1 MEVDAEQKQALAQ
14 VTLMRQNEDHRKALD
29 RLVEKMR
36 PEPLARG
43 PKIVK
48 HNVKALHQGHDRQ
61 LSLGCKMVTET
72 TSCLAFNSKLVFGHG
87 QTSGDHFTPRPALF
101 SHQWPVLLQFRCFSF
116 LQLKQH
122 IDVDDPPRRLVT
134 DLDFTVRNGERWAI
148 LGPNGSGKIKVSSF
162 LFPECYPEDPDYDPR
177 TSGYR
182 PPRTRVSPLPV
193 PYDANSSHYL
203 LQKLEAASNSGHAAR
218 LLHFFGLWQLRH
230 RPLFALST
238 GEGRKLLMVDALLKE
253 PSLLILDEAF
263 DGLDKNSRIELASML
278 ESFFDDSPRALV
290 MIVHRLEDLVRTF
303 LQDSSSLDL
312 PSSRLAQPA
321 ETGEPLVE
329 FKDVTIEYGPVKV
342 FDRFNWTVRE
352 SEKWIVVG
360 GNGTGK
366 TTLFDLISG
375 ENVLGYT
382 QDLHLFGR
390 QKGTGE
396 SIWDIKKQLG
406 LISSELHMEYLI
418 YADPRFDRKVTAWEV
433 ACSGL
438 FDSIGLYADPTAMQ
452 IETVL
457 EWVDR
462 LGLQDL
468 VVPPKGDTFSSPY
481 GEGAMFSDLSH
492 GQQKLVLLCRALVKC
507 PRLLLLDEP
516 THGLPPCPDVIKDA
530 MGAKCS
536 EMAMGKPSQ
545 VDTQQA
551 FESEDQED
559 GEEEAEEEDEEED
572 EENSAK
578 ADAQA
583 ALQGGLVRGKTA
595 AFKEALDF
603 AQSVGIDETI
613 IMKAEAKL
621 QEHKAEHRV
630 TVGRLIRSGTKK
642 RLERCAG
649 TVCHRGMRMDLYF
662 VHVFF
667 LRTACVLQTVLYS
680 LW

>member
-1 MEVDAEQKQALAQ
+1 MAILLQC
-14 VTLMRQNEDHRKALD
+14 
-29 RLVEKMR
+29 
-36 PEPLARG
+36 LAR
-43 PKIVK
+43 
-48 HNVKALHQGHDRQ
+48 
-61 LSLGCKMVTET
+61 
-72 TSCLAFNSKLVFGHG
+72 
-87 QTSGDHFTPRPALF
+87 PRPALF

-148 LGPNGSGKIKVSSF
+148 LGPNGSGKSTIAHTLLDRWEKANGSTAYVSFDLQRQVMQDERRDFLESRYESRHLRATVSSF

-290 MIVHRLEDLVRTF
+290 MIVHRLEDLVPLPTHTLLLGRGADNTGYSVGPWSEKKDEVRTF

-516 THGLPPCPDVIKDA
+516 THGLSGQNRLLLLSALRKLAETNVAVVLI
-530 MGAKCS
+530 
-536 EMAMGKPSQ
+536 
-545 VDTQQA
+545 THR
-551 FESEDQED
+551 
-559 GEEEAEEEDEEED
+559 EEEIE
-572 EENSAK
+572 
-578 ADAQA
+578 
-583 ALQGGLVRGKTA
+583 ALGYPNVLRLT
-595 AFKEALDF
+595 KEAH
-603 AQSVGIDETI
+603 SEPSTE
-613 IMKAEAKL
+613 AE
-621 QEHKAEHRV
+621 
-630 TVGRLIRSGTKK
+630 
-642 RLERCAG
+642 
-649 TVCHRGMRMDLYF
+649 
-662 VHVFF
+662 
-667 LRTACVLQTVLYS
+667 
-680 LW
+680 